1 MSDASPASQAAVLPG
16 LALAGALAAAA
27 FVRRAAFPG
36 HLPGALMLAIA
47 LAAVGVETDL
57 GAIRAEDW
65 RPLAPGAAAT
75 VFMGALAFVPVA
87 LAHG

>member
-27 FVRRAAFPG
+27 F
-36 HLPGALMLAIA
+36 
-47 LAAVGVETDL
+47 
-57 GAIRAEDW
+57 AIRAEDW
-65 RPLAPGAAAT
+65 RPLAPGAAAA

-87 LAHG
+87 LPHG